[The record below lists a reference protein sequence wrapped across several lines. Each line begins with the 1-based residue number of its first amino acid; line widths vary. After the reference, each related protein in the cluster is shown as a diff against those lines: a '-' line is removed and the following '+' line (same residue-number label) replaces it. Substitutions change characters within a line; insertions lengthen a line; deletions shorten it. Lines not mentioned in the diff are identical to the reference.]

1 MISMIW
7 AMDRNRL
14 IGKNNAMPWRL
25 PGESAYFRKTT
36 MGHPILMGRKT
47 FESLGSK
54 PLKGRENIVL
64 TRDSSYE
71 AEGCTIIRS
80 FEEALIRGRGEEEFF
95 VIGGSEV
102 YTRFLPYADRL
113 YVTRIDH
120 EFEGDAYFPVYNEAE
135 WRLVSQE
142 NGVTD
147 ERNPYAYTFYI
158 YDRIR

>member
-71 AEGCTIIRS
+71 AEGCTMVRG
-80 FEEALIRGRGEEEFF
+80 FEEALERGRGEEEFF

-120 EFEGDAYFPVYNEAE
+120 EFEGDAYFPSYDEAE

-147 ERNPYAYTFYI
+147 ERNPYTFAFYI